1 LSICPFLRSFHG
13 AIAGVVCKEAGAGQ
27 LDSMFEF
34 AFSFGSEPVAAFD
47 GEDRLVIDGNS
58 RGKESAIVF
67 A

>member
-1 LSICPFLRSFHG
+1 MIT
-13 AIAGVVCKEAGAGQ
+13 
-27 LDSMFEF
+27 
-34 AFSFGSEPVAAFD
+34 FSFGSEPVAAFD